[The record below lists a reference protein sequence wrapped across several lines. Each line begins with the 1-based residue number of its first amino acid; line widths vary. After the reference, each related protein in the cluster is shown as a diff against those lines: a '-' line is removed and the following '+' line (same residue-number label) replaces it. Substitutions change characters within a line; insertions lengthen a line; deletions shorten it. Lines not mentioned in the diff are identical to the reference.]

1 MAIGLPLA
9 TSLFAAQKPKS
20 AHPFK
25 VASFSLDVTV
35 PLGHPC
41 MGGGIAPARKI
52 LDPLFANGIVLMGP
66 EKPVVLISVDWCE
79 IRNDAYDRWR
89 EVIANAARTDP
100 VRVLVSAT
108 HVHDAPVADLEAQRI
123 LDRRQSAGKICDLV
137 FHEETVQ
144 KAALAVK
151 LAMRRAQIV
160 THLGVGKARVEKVAS
175 NRRYTLPDGRVSF
188 DRTSSTRNP
197 LAQGGEEG
205 VVDPWLKT
213 LSFWNGLKPVA
224 ALSCYATHPMSYY
237 GQGGVSS
244 DFIGL
249 ARWTRQQEDRGMA
262 QVYFSGCSGN
272 VTAGKYNDGDP
283 ANRAVL
289 AGRLYQGLAEAWQAT
304 RREELKHVKFASV
317 PVHFEP
323 RSDAGFSPSE
333 SEEILKTSTSPFK
346 QNLAAMNLSWL
357 KRVGAGRA
365 IDVPMLDFGIAQ
377 FVLLPAEAYVEY
389 QLYAQALR
397 PSSLVLVAGYGESA
411 PGYIPTDRAWE
422 ERDSN
427 LHDWCWVAP
436 GAEKVLKTAL
446 NRLLN
451 PAPAHP

>member
-1 MAIGLPLA
+1 
-9 TSLFAAQKPKS
+9 
-20 AHPFK
+20 
-25 VASFSLDVTV
+25 
-35 PLGHPC
+35 
-41 MGGGIAPARKI
+41 MGGGVAAARQI
-52 LDPLFANGIVLMGP
+52 LDPLFANGLVLMGP

-89 EVIANAARTDP
+89 EVIAHAAGTEP

-108 HVHDAPVADLEAQRI
+108 HVHDAPVVDLEAQRI
-123 LDRRQSAGKICDLV
+123 LDRHQAAGKLCDLR

-144 KAALAVK
+144 KVALAVK
-151 LAMRRAQIV
+151 YAMRRAQVV
-160 THLGVGKARVEKVAS
+160 THVGVGKARVEKVAS

-188 DRTSSTRNP
+188 DRTSATRNP
-197 LAQGGEEG
+197 LATEGEEG
-205 VVDPWLKT
+205 TVDPWLKT
-213 LSFWNGLKPVA
+213 ISFWNGSKPLA

-262 QVYFSGCSGN
+262 QLYFSGCSGN
-272 VTAGKYNDGDP
+272 VTAGKYNDGNP

-289 AGRLYQGLAEAWQAT
+289 ADRLYQGITQAWQAT
-304 RREELKHVKFASV
+304 KREELKRMRFSSV
-317 PVHFEP
+317 PVRFEP
-323 RSDAGFSPSE
+323 RSDPGFTPSE
-333 SEEILKTSTSPFK
+333 AELVLKSSPSPFK

-365 IDVPMLDFGIAQ
+365 IDVPMVDLGIAQ

-397 PSSLVLVAGYGESA
+397 PDSLVLVAGYGESA
-411 PGYIPTDRAWE
+411 PGYIPTERAWAE
-422 ERDSN
+422 HDSN

-436 GAEKVLKTAL
+436 GAEKVLKSAL
-446 NRLLN
+446 DQLLKPI
-451 PAPAHP
+451 PAQP